1 MEQTKTYERE
11 YIHNLAK
18 RINEVEYVLDGW
30 DYFDQYKDREDGLLS
45 VLDSLS
51 TEEGKLYIIEYL
63 LDNIE
68 PELGIEKGEE

>member
-1 MEQTKTYERE
+1 MNKCDKN
-11 YIHNLAK
+11 YIHELAK

-45 VLDSLS
+45 VLDELS
-51 TEEGKLYIIEYL
+51 TEDGKLRIIEYL

-68 PELGIEKGEE
+68 PEIGIEKGEE